1 MSDKEQS
8 FDGRSKSTSPIRNN
22 RKRAFHQISDDDN
35 DNNYNNKNHRR
46 KRHKSHKHKQDSYA
60 NYRGHSSTKSA
71 NKNKHDSSTTSDNK
85 NRHKGPNSSDIT
97 SKSNISPKSNPT
109 TSQSSSNSVPESSQK
124 KLKSKKKKK
133 KKKKLLPQLSE
144 FIMAQNT
151 EPSDDSKPKERAN
164 IVGKTPLDYS
174 KWEDLD
180 FESDEDDCHPNIEI
194 GTWRRLKERMR
205 REKGIKKKEPYLVD
219 KWNVTTTNKNYAID
233 PTKPP
238 KTTQEQEQKQEN
250 TNETNTSNTPPP
262 KDNTKENKPITNDN
276 NYNTN

>member
-1 MSDKEQS
+1 
-8 FDGRSKSTSPIRNN
+8 
-22 RKRAFHQISDDDN
+22 
-35 DNNYNNKNHRR
+35 
-46 KRHKSHKHKQDSYA
+46 
-60 NYRGHSSTKSA
+60 
-71 NKNKHDSSTTSDNK
+71 
-85 NRHKGPNSSDIT
+85 
-97 SKSNISPKSNPT
+97 
-109 TSQSSSNSVPESSQK
+109 
-124 KLKSKKKKK
+124 
-133 KKKKLLPQLSE
+133 
-144 FIMAQNT
+144 MAQNT

-276 NYNTN
+276 NNTKESTAKTIEPVTSNDSHNHSEKSKTLTITKSGTGTHTRSAPGSITAMTKTKSLSNRSNQISINATTH